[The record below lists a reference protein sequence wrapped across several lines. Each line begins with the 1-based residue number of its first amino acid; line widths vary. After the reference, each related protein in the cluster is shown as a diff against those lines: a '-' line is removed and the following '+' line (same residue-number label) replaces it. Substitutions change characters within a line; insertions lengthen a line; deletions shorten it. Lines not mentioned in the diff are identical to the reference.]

1 MATTGVKV
9 TMRDLPYNASH
20 QDREI
25 AFRKLFSAFKK
36 GVADA
41 GVLHEYKKH
50 EYYESPGE
58 KRRRKKRESESQ
70 QLRAK
75 LRENFPE
82 KRKKSD
88 KKNDKKNTIPKRNIH
103 E

>member
-1 MATTGVKV
+1 MAVTRVKV
-9 TMRDLPYNASH
+9 TMRDLPHNASH

-36 GVADA
+36 AVADA

-58 KRRRKKRESESQ
+58 KRRRKKRESELQ
-70 QLRAK
+70 QLKAK

-88 KKNDKKNTIPKRNIH
+88 KKNDKKNTTPKRNTH

>member
-1 MATTGVKV
+1 MSCTRVKV
-9 TMRDLPYNASH
+9 VMRDLPANASY

-36 GVADA
+36 AVADA
-41 GVLHEYKKH
+41 GVLHQYKRH

-58 KRRRKKRESESQ
+58 KRRRKKRESEL
-70 QLRAK
+70 QLLKAK

-82 KRKKSD
+82 KKKKAD
-88 KKNDKKNTIPKRNIH
+88 KKDNKKRNTH

>member
-1 MATTGVKV
+1 MAVTRVKV
-9 TMRDLPYNASH
+9 TMRDLPHNASH

-36 GVADA
+36 AVADA

-58 KRRRKKRESESQ
+58 KRRRKKRE

-88 KKNDKKNTIPKRNIH
+88 KKSDKKTNTPK
-103 E
+103 EE